1 MTTQHPG
8 DAGGPAGPL
17 ARLYSCAEWVEE
29 TVIAYLLG
37 AMTAIAF
44 ANVVVRRLFD
54 GSIIW
59 ALELTLN
66 LFLYLVLFGMSYV
79 LRKGEHIGV
88 DVIVRM
94 LPGHARKWA
103 EVTAGVISFLYATA
117 FAVTGWLVAQK
128 FLSSKFLRGVGSD
141 ELDIPHW
148 FTYGTLSFGFAYLGF
163 TVFMATLDVIRDNRT
178 TITAGHEASQE
189 TSHEADEAADS
200 R

>member
-1 MTTQHPG
+1 MTTQYPGDSGG

-17 ARLYSCAEWVEE
+17 ARLYSRAQWVEE
-29 TVIAYLLG
+29 TVIAYLLA

-79 LRKGEHIGV
+79 LRKGAHIGV
-88 DVIVRM
+88 DAAVRL
-94 LPGHARKWA
+94 LPGRARKWA
-103 EVTAGVISFLYATA
+103 EVTAGAVSLLYAAA
-117 FAVTGWLVAQK
+117 FAVTGWLVARK
-128 FLSSKFLRGVGSD
+128 FLSSEFLRGIGSD

-148 FTYGTLSFGFAYLGF
+148 FTYGALSFGFAYLGF
-163 TVFMATLDVIRDNRT
+163 TVFMATLDVIRGRRT
-178 TITAGHEASQE
+178 AITAGHEAE
-189 TSHEADEAADS
+189 EAADQAADS